1 MVLELIVAS
10 LIWVFFWILVLSL
23 RYRQVIVASWKEPVL
38 KKPILIFESDD
49 WGPGRAEDARQLN
62 LIANLLGRYSDG
74 LGRNPVMTLGVILAV
89 PNSLKIKASGYKSYY
104 CETLGE
110 AKYSLILKEIKHGI
124 ERGVFSVQLH
134 GMEHYWPKNLMKAIN
149 DSDEVK
155 SLLDIDLP
163 LRTELLPDSLQSRW
177 FMGGGDCSL
186 SQVEIIKA
194 VEEEVAT
201 FRALFNQLARVV
213 VPPTFVWNEK
223 VELSWRSFGLEYLVT
238 PGFIA
243 TGRDA
248 QGVMGVGGKLIYNSM
263 KSIAGLTYIVRND
276 YFEPALGHTVEQAML
291 AMDENTRLG
300 RPTLLEIHRFN
311 FCDHER
317 QSKLSLVE
325 LEQCIQCAI
334 VGFPALRFISTS
346 ELGDMYLDTDCEG
359 SVIDRRILNRLLVFM
374 ARLWACDVMRKWLYI
389 SGIFIFVKTLSVV
402 NTWR

>member
-1 MVLELIVAS
+1 M
-10 LIWVFFWILVLSL
+10 LVLSL

-38 KKPILIFESDD
+38 KKPVLIFESDD

-62 LIANLLGRYSDG
+62 LIANLFGRYSDG

-89 PNSLKIKASGYKSYY
+89 PNSLRIKASGYKSYY
-104 CETLGE
+104 YETLGE

-134 GMEHYWPKNLMKAIN
+134 GMEHYWPKNLMKALN
-149 DSDEVK
+149 ASEEVK

-186 SQVEIIKA
+186 SQAEIIKA
-194 VEEEVAT
+194 VEEEVST
-201 FRALFNQLARVV
+201 FRELFNQLARVV
-213 VPPTFVWNEK
+213 VPPTFVWNEQ
-223 VELSWRSFGLEYLVT
+223 VELSWRSFGLKYLVT

-248 QGVMGVGGKLIYNSM
+248 QGAMGVGGKLIYNSM
-263 KSIAGLTYIVRND
+263 KSTAGLTYIVRND

-291 AMDENTRLG
+291 AMEENTRLG

-325 LEQCIQCAI
+325 LEQCIKCAI
-334 VGFPALRFISTS
+334 VDFPALRFISTS
-346 ELGDMYLDTDCEG
+346 ELGDMYLDTDCEE